1 MKTRSKTSFTN
12 VKARALLGAFHT
24 LSDERRAEVKI
35 TISRRWLDERS
46 DFLPVEQ
53 ITNTKWFADVLL
65 NDLKKVFGDI
75 ATENDFEIPV
85 RKEFVRTYQYMFPML
100 TMENVSPL
108 ALKAETQTTSEKV
121 RQKDESK
128 PIEKQ
133 KSPVV
138 KVHSGNLK
146 NFNDI
151 QWSLAS

>member
-1 MKTRSKTSFTN
+1 M
-12 VKARALLGAFHT
+12 
-24 LSDERRAEVKI
+24 
-35 TISRRWLDERS
+35 
-46 DFLPVEQ
+46 EQ
-53 ITNTKWFADVLL
+53 ITKTKWFADVLL

-108 ALKAETQTTSEKV
+108 ALKAETQTTSEKI

-138 KVHSGNLK
+138 KVYSGNLK